1 VAFNINKNR
10 GQSMVEYIVITSA
23 IMLALLT
30 PTGQGFIASLSGGV
44 PAQGSFED
52 AVQDK
57 QRGYSYALS
66 LSTIP
71 ETDDLVE
78 LANYYDSLDKFPDLS
93 NEIRSGGSAIN
104 SVGNSYSSFTQLLK
118 NFQLPTLPDMSSVNP
133 F

>member
-1 VAFNINKNR
+1 
-10 GQSMVEYIVITSA
+10 MVEYIVITSA

-30 PTGQGFIASLSGGV
+30 PTGQGFIASLSGGT
-44 PAQGSFED
+44 PANGSFED

-66 LSTIP
+66 LSAIP

-78 LANYYDSLDKFPDLS
+78 LANYYDSLEKFPELS
-93 NEIRSGGSAIN
+93 KELRAGGTVIN
-104 SVGNSYSSFTQLLK
+104 AAGQTYQKTTELLK
-118 NFQLPTLPDMSSVNP
+118 GFKLPSLPSWSSLDP